1 VSLRARVGRIGTWS
15 SDWGN
20 LQGGATADASELAEA
35 AAELEELGY
44 GAVWIG
50 GGPPAR
56 YAIPL
61 LAATSRTVV
70 ATGILSI
77 WQHEAAE
84 VASQRAEIERQYPG
98 RFLLGLGV
106 SHRHLAEHYAHP
118 LPAMRSFL
126 STLDHSADPV
136 PEQARV
142 LAALGPR
149 MLALSRDRAA
159 GAHPYLVTAEHTALA
174 REILGPQPL
183 LAPAL
188 TVVLD
193 PNISSARDTARGHL
207 SGYLAMP
214 NYTDNLL
221 RLGFAEDDL
230 RGGGSDRLLDA
241 VFGLGDADAIA
252 ERVDAF
258 LAAGADHVAI
268 QVVGGDTRNGLPREA
283 WRRLAGTL
291 LADTGRYSPGRGEL

>member
-1 VSLRARVGRIGTWS
+1 MSLRDRIGRIGTWS
-15 SDWGN
+15 SAWSN
-20 LQGGATADASELAEA
+20 LQGGATTDASELAEA

-44 GAVWIG
+44 GAMWIG

-56 YAIPL
+56 YAVPL

-77 WQHEAAE
+77 WQHEAAY
-84 VASQRAEIERQYPG
+84 VAVQRAEIDRQYPE

-106 SHRHLAEHYAHP
+106 SHRHLAENYKHP
-118 LPAMRSFL
+118 LPAMRSYL
-126 STLDHSADPV
+126 STLDNSAEPV
-136 PEQARV
+136 PTQARV

-159 GAHPYLVTAEHTALA
+159 GAHPYLVTEQHAARA
-174 REILGPQPL
+174 REILGSQPL

-188 TVVLD
+188 PVVLD

-214 NYTDNLL
+214 NYTESLL
-221 RLGFAEDDL
+221 RLGFTEDDL

-241 VFGLGDADAIA
+241 IFGLGDADAIA
-252 ERVDAF
+252 ARVDSF

-268 QVVGGDTRNGLPREA
+268 QVVGVDTPSGLPREQ
-283 WRRLAGTL
+283 WRELATTL
-291 LADTGRYSPGRGEL
+291 LADTARYSRERDTR